1 MVTKMTV
8 VPTASKCEKKE
19 EKPSEAIVS
28 PKEDLSADKVSA
40 SPSGVGDCPP
50 K

>member
-1 MVTKMTV
+1 MTKMTV

-19 EKPSEAIVS
+19 EKPPEAIVS
-28 PKEDLSADKVSA
+28 AKEDLSADKVSA
-40 SPSGVGDCPP
+40 APSGVGDGPP